1 MKTTALGDF
10 LGDLDTRAL
19 YHDDKLA
26 KADSGTRLDNLANA
40 KEDME
45 AKTLCD
51 KLIDVEAEA
60 VVDML
65 ADTLSQMQAKTL
77 SDTLVKV
84 ERKALVDTLPDT
96 LTKTAKILV
105 QNSSI

>member
-10 LGDLDTRAL
+10 LGDIDTRAL
-19 YHDDKLA
+19 FHDDKLA
-26 KADSGTRLDNLANA
+26 KADCGKRCDNLADA
-40 KEDME
+40 KEDLE

-65 ADTLSQMQAKTL
+65 ADTLSQ
-77 SDTLVKV
+77 V
-84 ERKALVDTLPDT
+84 
-96 LTKTAKILV
+96 
-105 QNSSI
+105 